1 MHVLCFGAG
10 AIGSLVGAR
19 LALAGTDVTLLAR
32 RDHVASIRTW
42 GLVLET
48 PRERLTCKRIDSITA
63 LDDLAAP
70 PDLVL
75 LTTKAYHTREAM
87 TALREVL
94 PERAVVMS
102 LQNGVGN
109 EELIAAEVGP
119 ARTLAG
125 AVTINASRPRPGVVR
140 QHSEAGGIA
149 MAPLPPGPEPRD
161 IAAVFRRSGLPTDV
175 QRDYRAM
182 KWSKL
187 LLNLFTNAASAI
199 LDLPPLAIVDDRRLY
214 NLEREAFLEARRVM
228 RALGLRP
235 VALPGYPVPVLQFAV
250 GAPPGMIRPILGR
263 LIRRGRGDRRPSL
276 WQDLQ
281 RGRAESEVDVLNG
294 AVVREGARLA
304 VRTPVNSALTEVL
317 LRLLGG
323 ELDPRTFRG
332 HPEALLAYVE
342 SVRARA
348 SSARWGCRG

>member
-32 RDHVASIRTW
+32 RDHVAAIRTW

-87 TALREVL
+87 TALRGAL
-94 PERAVVMS
+94 PDRAVVMS

-109 EELIAAEVGP
+109 EELIAADVGP

-140 QHSEAGGIA
+140 QHSETGGIA
-149 MAPLPPGPEPRD
+149 MAPMPPGLEPHD
-161 IAAVFRRSGLPTDV
+161 VAALFRRSGLPTDV
-175 QRDYRAM
+175 QQDYRAM

-187 LLNLFTNAASAI
+187 LLNLFTNASSAI

-214 NLEREAFLEARRVM
+214 GMEREGFLEARRVM

-235 VALPGYPVPVLQFAV
+235 VALPGYPIPLLQLAV
-250 GAPPGMIRPILGR
+250 AAPPGVVQPMLRR
-263 LIRRGRGDRRPSL
+263 FIRRGRGDRRPSL
-276 WQDLQ
+276 WHDLQ

-294 AVVREGARLA
+294 AVVREGARLD
-304 VRTPVNSALTEVL
+304 VRTPVNNALTEVL
-317 LRLLGG
+317 LGLVGG
-323 ELDPRTFRG
+323 RLDPRAFRG
-332 HPEALLAYVE
+332 HPEALLAYVD
-342 SVRARA
+342 SARARG
-348 SSARWGCRG
+348 SSAG

>member
-32 RDHVASIRTW
+32 RDHVAAIRTW

-87 TALREVL
+87 TALRGAL
-94 PERAVVMS
+94 PDRAVVMS

-109 EELIAAEVGP
+109 EELIAADVGP

-140 QHSEAGGIA
+140 QHSETGGIA

-161 IAAVFRRSGLPTDV
+161 VAALFRRSGLPTAV
-175 QRDYRAM
+175 QQDYRAM

-187 LLNLFTNAASAI
+187 LLNLFTNATSAI
-199 LDLPPLAIVDDRRLY
+199 LDLSPLAIVDDRRLY
-214 NLEREAFLEARRVM
+214 GLEREAFLEARRVM

-235 VALPGYPVPVLQFAV
+235 VALPGYPIPLLQFAV
-250 GAPPGMIRPILGR
+250 GAPPGMVQPILRR

-276 WQDLQ
+276 WHDLQ

-294 AVVREGARLA
+294 AVVREGARLD
-304 VRTPVNSALTEVL
+304 VRTPVNNALTEVL
-317 LRLLGG
+317 LGLVGG
-323 ELDPRTFRG
+323 RLDPRAFRG
-332 HPEALLAYVE
+332 HPEALLAYVD
-342 SVRARA
+342 SARARG
-348 SSARWGCRG
+348 SSAG